1 MTTWDEYLDEV
12 NTDFDIDSPIYSS
25 INVGT
30 GMVLNGNLRQS
41 NGEIQASGLKL
52 DSVSLSTIQ
61 TSAESFADN
70 NTSLMTSAAIADKI
84 EAYGYSTTTGDIT
97 GVTAGSGLS
106 GGGTSGGVSLA
117 VADLAVSHFADAT
130 IQTGSE
136 SFADNDTTIMT
147 SAAVQ
152 DKIESYGY
160 TTATG
165 DITGVTAGTGL
176 AGGGASGAVTLSV
189 SGLTVSEFAGAS
201 IQTGSESFAD
211 NDTTLMTSAA
221 IQDKILSYSY
231 ITGVTNISGNAATAT
246 ALQTARNIG
255 GVSFDGTGNI
265 DLAGVNSAG
274 NQDTS
279 GNAATATALETAR
292 TIGGVSFNG
301 TANINLHGVNATGNQ
316 DTSGNAATATALA
329 TARAINGVNFD
340 GTGDITVTADA
351 NTLSNTTLKST
362 VVNSSLTSVGT
373 LTHDLTIGDTLIL
386 TGNAVSHISNS
397 TTANREIL
405 QLRGKT
411 ALSDSAGI
419 NLYGA
424 GDSDHAGKIKMWTNN
439 TERIVLDNDGRLHI
453 AHTEDVTGDGVTGC
467 LILGDSSGTHIA
479 FDNNEIMAKDAA
491 DSASPL
497 YLQNVDDDGADI
509 RFGDYSGGNYMMW
522 NADSD
527 DLIFYG
533 ASFIDFDGRTTSSSM
548 LFIDL
553 PHGYGMYCDSA
564 GSGTAG
570 NRLWFNGPEEGE
582 CVIGPRAGANSFDR
596 VRLRADTI
604 RCEGALTKFSGSFE
618 IPHPTKGGD
627 WRLRHSFI
635 EGPTCDNIYRGTLTI
650 SGNSATVDLDTV
662 SGMTA
667 GTWEALNT
675 NPWSMV
681 SSSGNA
687 VTWSLSGKTL
697 TINGPDGAVCSWMVI
712 GERKDPSIVGSK
724 LTDND
729 GKLVVEFEQVEI
741 EADEIADSKIAQESG
756 EE

>member
-1 MTTWDEYLDEV
+1 MTAWLDYINNL
-12 NTDFDIDSPIYSS
+12 NTDFDDDSPIYSS

-30 GMVLNGNLRQS
+30 GLVLNGNLRQTQ
-41 NGEIQASGLKL
+41 GEIQATGVKL
-52 DSVSLSTIQ
+52 DSVSLTTVQ
-61 TSAESFADN
+61 TGDEAFVDN
-70 NTSLMTSAAIADKI
+70 NTSIMTSAAI
-84 EAYGYSTTTGDIT
+84 
-97 GVTAGSGLS
+97 
-106 GGGTSGGVSLA
+106 
-117 VADLAVSHFADAT
+117 
-130 IQTGSE
+130 
-136 SFADNDTTIMT
+136 
-147 SAAVQ
+147 Q

-176 AGGGASGAVTLSV
+176 SGGGPSGTVTLDV
-189 SGLTVSEFAGAS
+189 SGLTVSEFAGSS
-201 IQTGSESFAD
+201 IQTGSESFDD

-221 IQDKILSYSY
+221 VKDKIEDYGY
-231 ITGVTNISGNAATAT
+231 ITGVTNISGNAGTAT
-246 ALQTARNIG
+246 ALQTARTIG
-255 GVSFDGTGNI
+255 GVSFNGTANI
-265 DLAGVNSAG
+265 NLPGVNTAG

-301 TANINLHGVNATGNQ
+301 TANINLPGVNTSGSQ

-329 TARAINGVNFD
+329 TARTIGGVSFD
-340 GTGDITVTADA
+340 GTGNINLPGVNTAGSQDTSGNAATATTLATARNIAGTSFNGSANIDIDA
-351 NTLSNTTLKST
+351 NNLSGSTLNSGITA
-362 VVNSSLTSVGT
+362 SSLTSVGT

-386 TGNAVSHISNS
+386 TGNAVSHISNNTS
-397 TTANREIL
+397 ANREIL

-411 ALSDSAGI
+411 ALSDGAGI
-419 NLYGA
+419 NIYGA
-424 GDSDHAGKIKMWTNN
+424 SDNDHAGKIKMWTNN

-453 AHTEDVTGDGVTGC
+453 AHTEDVTGAAVTGC
-467 LILGDSSGTHIA
+467 LILGDSSGSHMA
-479 FDNNEIMAKDAA
+479 FDFNEIMAKDAA

-497 YLQNVDDDGADI
+497 YIQNVDDDGADI

-522 NADSD
+522 DASSD

-533 ASFIDFDGRTTSSSM
+533 ASFIDFDGRTASSST
-548 LFIDL
+548 LLIDM
-553 PHGYGMYCDSA
+553 PHGYSLYCDNA
-564 GSGTAG
+564 GSGTD
-570 NRLWFNGPEEGE
+570 NTRMWLNGPEEGE
-582 CVIGPRAGANSFDR
+582 IVLGPRAGGNSLDR
-596 VRLRADTI
+596 VRLRGDTI

-635 EGPTCDNIYRGTLTI
+635 EGPTCDNIYRGTITI
-650 SGNSATVDLDTV
+650 SGSSATVDLDAV

-667 GTWEALNT
+667 GTWEGLNT

-712 GERKDPSIVGSK
+712 GERKDPSIVGSR

-729 GKLVVEFEQVEI
+729 GKLIVEFEQVEL
-741 EADEIADSKIAQESG
+741 EADEITDAEAVH
-756 EE
+756 EEGKE